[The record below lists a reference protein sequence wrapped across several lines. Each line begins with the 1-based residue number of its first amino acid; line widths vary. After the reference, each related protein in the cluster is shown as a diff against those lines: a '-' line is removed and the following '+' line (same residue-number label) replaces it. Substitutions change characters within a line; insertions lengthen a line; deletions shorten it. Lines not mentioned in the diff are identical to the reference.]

1 MAAIVDA
8 VVSAKVLFTGDL
20 AGSEVKKQHQQHAES
35 SPNESRQPR
44 LGRSWW
50 SREWVRYLIL
60 SVEFSN
66 E

>member
-8 VVSAKVLFTGDL
+8 AVADKVLFTGDL

-50 SREWVRYLIL
+50 SREWVRYRIL
-60 SVEFSN
+60 SIECLN